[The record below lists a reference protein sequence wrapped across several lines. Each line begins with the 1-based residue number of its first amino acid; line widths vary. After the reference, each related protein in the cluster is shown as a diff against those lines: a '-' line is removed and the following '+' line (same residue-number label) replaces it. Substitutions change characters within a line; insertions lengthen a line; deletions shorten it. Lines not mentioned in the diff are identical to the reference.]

1 METASLLFLRKK
13 FNEFDVH
20 DELVSDVITAFEKAS
35 DMFINVV
42 IKQRKNVN
50 YEKIAQDREADISE
64 AIKQAI
70 IMFEDRGHGN
80 ADKDGRYAFAL
91 EQLSRFFSAS
101 NMELEKCIS
110 RLYGSPSFLVPTQ
123 ISKRLHNQESAKLYG
138 LLDQALHA
146 FVFGS
151 PAGAIALMRSI
162 VENVLAE
169 HYQSNGG
176 DLCELINQ
184 AKGLPQS
191 ASSKDLHKLRRVA
204 NSVLHTSDT
213 DCALNVNHPIQLDGD
228 KDVITLL
235 QIVKNLIEGAPR
247 FRVA

>member
-42 IKQRKNVN
+42 IKQRKNVH
-50 YEKIAQDREADISE
+50 YEKIGQDREADISE

-101 NMELEKCIS
+101 NMELESVSVDYTVLLVFSFQLKFRSDFTI
-110 RLYGSPSFLVPTQ
+110 RSP
-123 ISKRLHNQESAKLYG
+123 
-138 LLDQALHA
+138 
-146 FVFGS
+146 
-151 PAGAIALMRSI
+151 
-162 VENVLAE
+162 
-169 HYQSNGG
+169 
-176 DLCELINQ
+176 
-184 AKGLPQS
+184 
-191 ASSKDLHKLRRVA
+191 
-204 NSVLHTSDT
+204 
-213 DCALNVNHPIQLDGD
+213 LNCTVYWTKPC
-228 KDVITLL
+228 TLL
-235 QIVKNLIEGAPR
+235 FLARRPVQLRSCDQLSKTFLQNIIKAMEVS
-247 FRVA
+247 FVS

>member
-123 ISKRLHNQESAKLYG
+123 ISKRLHNQES
-138 LLDQALHA
+138 
-146 FVFGS
+146 
-151 PAGAIALMRSI
+151 R
-162 VENVLAE
+162 
-169 HYQSNGG
+169 
-176 DLCELINQ
+176 
-184 AKGLPQS
+184 
-191 ASSKDLHKLRRVA
+191 
-204 NSVLHTSDT
+204 
-213 DCALNVNHPIQLDGD
+213 
-228 KDVITLL
+228 
-235 QIVKNLIEGAPR
+235 
-247 FRVA
+247 